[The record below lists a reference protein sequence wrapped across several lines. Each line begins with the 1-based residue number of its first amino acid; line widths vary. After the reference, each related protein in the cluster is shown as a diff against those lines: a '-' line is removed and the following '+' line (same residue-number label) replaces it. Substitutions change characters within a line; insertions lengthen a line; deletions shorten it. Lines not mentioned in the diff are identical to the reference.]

1 MTFLFP
7 TSMIDWTWTS
17 LGANMATTS
26 QIIMLP
32 MAALVVG
39 TILLVYLWMFL
50 VFVNTDHTIL
60 SLLKMNYTRKPR
72 PPVAPFG
79 MFECIHNMTSD
90 QQPWFPLRARKALND
105 TDTFVLPLPRRPVM
119 TGDFALAR
127 EILTDPLSMKPRV
140 YQEFEPL
147 GVGSIFTRNGPYWVS
162 THTRWNGTAVP
173 AIWNGNGNDR
183 HQWYHPWYHH
193 SQTKLIEFFFSFSNG
208 LISTFVEKEPPPPF
222 PTDT

>member
-1 MTFLFP
+1 
-7 TSMIDWTWTS
+7 MIDWTWAS
-17 LGANMATTS
+17 FDAIMATIS

-32 MAALVVG
+32 MAALVVLG
-39 TILLVYLWMFL
+39 TIVLVYLWMFL

-127 EILTDPLSMKPRV
+127 EILTDPLSVKPRV
-140 YQEFEPL
+140 YQEFEPM

-162 THTRWNGTAVP
+162 MHAW
-173 AIWNGNGNDR
+173 
-183 HQWYHPWYHH
+183 H
-193 SQTKLIEFFFSFSNG
+193 
-208 LISTFVEKEPPPPF
+208 
-222 PTDT
+222 